1 MNTDPKRTMGNTSGT
16 GSDKRFTS
24 LVSRRKAVY
33 KSLYEDHMKKVSLI
47 GAGGKMG
54 LRLTHNL
61 VNSKY
66 VMSYI
71 EINQVGIQKLKEKGV
86 SATDAGLCV
95 PDSDIV
101 ILAVPD
107 VALEKVSS
115 EIIPQMKT
123 GSLVITLDPA
133 AALAGKL
140 FDREDIGYFI
150 THPTHPSIFNW
161 EPVEEHMKDHFGGV
175 AAKQSI
181 VCALMKG
188 GDKDYNTGE
197 DLAKVFYGPVHRSH
211 RITVEQMGL
220 LEPALVETL
229 ASTCVYVIRE
239 GLSEVV
245 KRGVP
250 EEAARDFL
258 LGHLRIQMAVLFNE
272 LPGAVFSD
280 AANKAL
286 QRGLKEFI
294 KEDWKKVFD
303 PDNVKDQIMSIT

>member
-1 MNTDPKRTMGNTSGT
+1 MQ
-16 GSDKRFTS
+16 
-24 LVSRRKAVY
+24 
-33 KSLYEDHMKKVSLI
+33 KVVLA

-54 LRLTHNL
+54 FRLTRNL
-61 VNSKY
+61 NNSDY
-66 VMSYI
+66 EMSYV
-71 EINQVGIQKLKEKGV
+71 EISPHGMQKLGELGITV
-86 SATDAGLCV
+86 THAGNCV
-95 PDSDIV
+95 PDADFL

-107 VALEKVSS
+107 IALGMVSR
-115 EIIPQMKT
+115 EMIPMLKR
-123 GSLVITLDPA
+123 GAMVVTLDPA

-140 FDREDIGYFI
+140 FQRDDVSYFI
-150 THPTHPSIFNW
+150 THPAHPSIFNW
-161 EPVEEHMKDHFGGV
+161 EPDEETMQDHFGGV

-181 VCALMKG
+181 VCALMSG
-188 GDKDYNTGE
+188 PDEDYLNGE
-197 DLAKVFYGPVHRSH
+197 KLARTFYGPIHRSH

-229 ASTCVYVIRE
+229 ASTCVYVIRQ
-239 GLSEVV
+239 GLDEVIR
-245 KRGVP
+245 RGVP

-294 KEDWKKVFD
+294 KEDWRKVFD
-303 PDNVKDQIMSIT
+303 PENVKDQIESIT

>member
-1 MNTDPKRTMGNTSGT
+1 MQKVT
-16 GSDKRFTS
+16 
-24 LVSRRKAVY
+24 LV
-33 KSLYEDHMKKVSLI
+33 

-61 VNSKY
+61 KNSGY
-66 VMSYI
+66 EMYYLEVSPQGI
-71 EINQVGIQKLKEKGV
+71 EKLKEKGV
-86 SATDAGLCV
+86 STSL
-95 PDSDIV
+95 PDKCIPESDMV

-107 VALEKVSS
+107 VALEKVSA
-115 EIIPQMKT
+115 EIIPMMKT
-123 GSLVITLDPA
+123 GSLAVTLDPA

-140 FDREDIGYFI
+140 KARKDIGCFI
-150 THPTHPSIFNW
+150 THPCHPSIFNW
-161 EPVEEHMKDHFGGV
+161 EPEEEKMKDHFGGV

-181 VCALMKG
+181 VCALMNG
-188 GDKDYNTGE
+188 PETDYDRGE
-197 DLAKVFYGPVHRSH
+197 KLAKTFYAPIYRSH

-229 ASTCVYVIRE
+229 ASTCVYVIRQ
-239 GLSEVV
+239 GLEEVIR
-245 KRGVP
+245 KGVP
-250 EEAARDFL
+250 ADAARDFL

-303 PDNVKDQIMSIT
+303 ADNLKDQIISIT

>member
-1 MNTDPKRTMGNTSGT
+1 M
-16 GSDKRFTS
+16 
-24 LVSRRKAVY
+24 L
-33 KSLYEDHMKKVSLI
+33 KVTLI

-61 VNSKY
+61 KNSDY
-66 VMSYI
+66 RMAYAEISPAGI
-71 EINQVGIQKLKEKGV
+71 EKLKEKGV
-86 SATDAGLCV
+86 QPSAAEESISDAEV
-95 PDSDIV
+95 V

-107 VALEKVSS
+107 VALEKVSAAM
-115 EIIPQMKT
+115 IPMMKS
-123 GSLVITLDPA
+123 GSLVVTLDPA

-140 FDREDIGYFI
+140 FYRSDVGCFI

-161 EPVEEHMKDHFGGV
+161 EPVEANMKDHFGGV

-181 VCALMKG
+181 VCSLMRG
-188 GDKDYNTGE
+188 TEKDYKTGE
-197 DLAKVFYGPVHRSH
+197 DLAKVFYGPVLRSH

-229 ASTCVYVIRE
+229 ASTCVYVIRQ
-239 GLSEVV
+239 GLDEVI
-245 KRGVP
+245 KLGVP

-258 LGHLRIQMAVLFNE
+258 LGHLRIQMAVLFDE

-303 PDNVKDQIMSIT
+303 PDNVKDQIASIT

>member
-1 MNTDPKRTMGNTSGT
+1 M
-16 GSDKRFTS
+16 
-24 LVSRRKAVY
+24 A
-33 KSLYEDHMKKVSLI
+33 KVSLV

-61 VNSKY
+61 KNSDY
-66 VMSYI
+66 EMSYLEVSPTGI
-71 EINQVGIQKLKEKGV
+71 EKLKEKGV
-86 SATDAGLCV
+86 TVSLAQHSIPVADA
-95 PDSDIV
+95 V

-107 VALEKVSS
+107 VALEKVS
-115 EIIPQMKT
+115 EDIIPMMKS
-123 GSLVITLDPA
+123 GALVVTLDPA

-140 FDREDIGYFI
+140 FDRPDVAYFI

-161 EPVEEHMKDHFGGV
+161 EAVEENMKDHFGGI

-181 VCALMKG
+181 VCALMRGKVEDYLKG
-188 GDKDYNTGE
+188 KE
-197 DLAKVFYGPVHRSH
+197 LACTFYAPVFRSH

-229 ASTCVYVIRE
+229 ASTCIYVIRQ
-239 GLSEVV
+239 GLDEVIR
-245 KRGVP
+245 RGVP
-250 EEAARDFL
+250 AEAARDFL
-258 LGHLRIQMAVLFNE
+258 LGHLRIQLAVLFNE

-294 KEDWKKVFD
+294 KEDWRKVFE
-303 PDNVKDQIMSIT
+303 PDNVKNQIESIT

>member
-1 MNTDPKRTMGNTSGT
+1 MIKVT
-16 GSDKRFTS
+16 
-24 LVSRRKAVY
+24 LV
-33 KSLYEDHMKKVSLI
+33 

-54 LRLTHNL
+54 MRLTHNL
-61 VNSKY
+61 KNSVY
-66 VMSYI
+66 SMTYL
-71 EINQVGIQKLKEKGV
+71 EISQAGIDKLKEKGV
-86 SATDAGLCV
+86 TSTQSMEGIPLADV
-95 PDSDIV
+95 V

-107 VALEKVSS
+107 VALQKVSA
-115 EIIPQMKT
+115 EIIPMMKS
-123 GSLVITLDPA
+123 GALAVTLDPA

-140 FDREDIGYFI
+140 FYRKDVACFI

-175 AAKQSI
+175 AAKQAI
-181 VCALMKG
+181 VCSIMRG
-188 GDKDYNTGE
+188 SSEDYIIGE
-197 DLAKVFYGPVHRSH
+197 ELACTFYGPVSRSH
-211 RITVEQMGL
+211 KITVEQMGL

-239 GLSEVV
+239 GLDEVI

-250 EEAARDFL
+250 ADAARDFL

-294 KEDWKKVFD
+294 KEDWRKVFE
-303 PDNVKDQIMSIT
+303 PDNVKDQIESIT

>member
-1 MNTDPKRTMGNTSGT
+1 
-16 GSDKRFTS
+16 
-24 LVSRRKAVY
+24 
-33 KSLYEDHMKKVSLI
+33 
-47 GAGGKMG
+47 
-54 LRLTHNL
+54 
-61 VNSKY
+61 
-66 VMSYI
+66 MSYSEISPAGI
-71 EINQVGIQKLKEKGV
+71 ERLRDKGV
-86 SATDAGLCV
+86 TPSPAMESVPSA
-95 PDSDIV
+95 DIV

-107 VALEKVSS
+107 VALEKVSA
-115 EIIPQMKT
+115 EIIPAMKP
-123 GSLVITLDPA
+123 GSLVVTLDPA

-140 FDREDIGYFI
+140 FFRSDVACFI
-150 THPTHPSIFNW
+150 THPTHPSVFNW

-181 VCALMKG
+181 VCALMRGTDEDYRKG
-188 GDKDYNTGE
+188 E
-197 DLAKVFYGPVHRSH
+197 ELAKVFYGPVLRSH

-239 GLSEVV
+239 GLNEVI
-245 KRGVP
+245 KKGVP
-250 EEAARDFL
+250 EQAARDFL

-303 PDNVKDQIMSIT
+303 EDNVKDQIISIT

>member
-1 MNTDPKRTMGNTSGT
+1 M
-16 GSDKRFTS
+16 
-24 LVSRRKAVY
+24 V
-33 KSLYEDHMKKVSLI
+33 KVSLA

-54 LRLTHNL
+54 LRLTYNL
-61 VNSKY
+61 KNSDY
-66 VMSYI
+66 EMSYLEVSPQGI
-71 EINQVGIQKLKEKGV
+71 EKLKEKRVAV
-86 SATDAGLCV
+86 SLPHQTIPSADV
-95 PDSDIV
+95 V

-107 VALEKVSS
+107 VALEKVSAD
-115 EIIPQMKT
+115 IIPIMKS
-123 GSLVITLDPA
+123 GALVVTLDPA

-140 FDREDIGYFI
+140 FDRPDVAYFI

-161 EPVEEHMKDHFGGV
+161 EPVEENMKDHFGGV

-181 VCALMKG
+181 VCALMRGTLEDYLKG
-188 GDKDYNTGE
+188 E
-197 DLAKVFYGPVHRSH
+197 ELASTFYAPVSRSH

-229 ASTCVYVIRE
+229 ASTCIYVIRQ
-239 GLSEVV
+239 GLDEVI

-250 EEAARDFL
+250 AEAARDFL
-258 LGHLRIQMAVLFNE
+258 LGHLRIQLAVLFNE

-294 KEDWKKVFD
+294 KEDWRKVFD
-303 PDNVKDQIMSIT
+303 PDNVKDQIASIT

>member
-1 MNTDPKRTMGNTSGT
+1 M
-16 GSDKRFTS
+16 
-24 LVSRRKAVY
+24 L
-33 KSLYEDHMKKVSLI
+33 KVALL

-61 VNSKY
+61 KNSRY
-66 VMSYI
+66 LMSYH
-71 EINQVGIQKLKEKGV
+71 EINPSGISKLEETGV
-86 SATDAGLCV
+86 KVSETGFCVREADA
-95 PDSDIV
+95 V

-107 VALEKVSS
+107 VALEKVSA
-115 EIIPQMKT
+115 EIIPSMKE
-123 GSLVITLDPA
+123 GALVVTLDPA

-140 FDREDIGYFI
+140 YDRTDISYFI
-150 THPTHPSIFNW
+150 THPCHPSIFNW
-161 EPVEEHMKDHFGGV
+161 EPEQEKMKDHFGGTL
-175 AAKQSI
+175 ARQAI
-181 VCALMKG
+181 VCALLKG
-188 GDKDYNTGE
+188 NDDDYRMGE
-197 DLAKVFYGPVHRSH
+197 ELARTFYAPVHRSH
-211 RITVEQMGL
+211 RITAEQMGL

-239 GLSEVV
+239 GLNEVI

-250 EEAARDFL
+250 AEAARDFL

-294 KEDWKKVFD
+294 REDWKKVFE
-303 PDNVKDQIMSIT
+303 PENVRDQIISIT

>member
-1 MNTDPKRTMGNTSGT
+1 MLKVA
-16 GSDKRFTS
+16 
-24 LVSRRKAVY
+24 LV
-33 KSLYEDHMKKVSLI
+33 

-61 VNSKY
+61 KNSRY
-66 VMSYI
+66 LMSYH
-71 EINQVGIQKLKEKGV
+71 EINPSGVEELNEKGIKV
-86 SATDAGLCV
+86 SEPGICI
-95 PDSDIV
+95 PKSDVV

-115 EIIPQMKT
+115 EIIPMMKS
-123 GSLVITLDPA
+123 GALVVTLDPA

-140 FDREDIGYFI
+140 FDRPDVAYFI

-161 EPVEEHMKDHFGGV
+161 EPVEENMKDHFGGV

-181 VCALMKG
+181 VCALMSGTEKNYLKG
-188 GDKDYNTGE
+188 E
-197 DLAKVFYGPVHRSH
+197 ELACTFYGPIFLSH

-229 ASTCVYVIRE
+229 ASTCIYVIRQ
-239 GLSEVV
+239 GLDEVI

-250 EEAARDFL
+250 AEAARDFL
-258 LGHLRIQMAVLFNE
+258 LGHLRIQMAVLFYE

-286 QRGLKEFI
+286 QRGLQEFI
-294 KEDWKKVFD
+294 KEDWRKVFE
-303 PDNVKDQIMSIT
+303 PGNVKDQITAIT

>member
-1 MNTDPKRTMGNTSGT
+1 MKTMKVT
-16 GSDKRFTS
+16 
-24 LVSRRKAVY
+24 LV
-33 KSLYEDHMKKVSLI
+33 

-54 LRLTHNL
+54 MRLTHNL
-61 VNSKY
+61 QNSDY
-66 VMSYI
+66 EMSYLEVSPPGI
-71 EINQVGIQKLKEKGV
+71 EKLKEKGIVV
-86 SATDAGLCV
+86 SDPSKVIPAA
-95 PDSDIV
+95 DIV
-101 ILAVPD
+101 IFAVPD
-107 VALEKVSS
+107 IALGKVTT
-115 EIIPQMKT
+115 EFIPMMKN
-123 GSLVITLDPA
+123 GALAMTLDPA

-140 FDREDIGYFI
+140 FDRSEIAYFI

-161 EPVEEHMKDHFGGV
+161 EPVEEKMKDHFGGI

-181 VCALMKG
+181 VCSLMRG
-188 GDKDYNTGE
+188 TEDDYLRGE
-197 DLAKVFYGPVHRSH
+197 KLACTFYAPVKRSH

-239 GLSEVV
+239 GLNEVI

-250 EEAARDFL
+250 AEAARDFL

-294 KEDWKKVFD
+294 KEDWKKVFE
-303 PDNVKDQIMSIT
+303 PDNVKDQIESIT

>member
-1 MNTDPKRTMGNTSGT
+1 MT
-16 GSDKRFTS
+16 
-24 LVSRRKAVY
+24 
-33 KSLYEDHMKKVSLI
+33 KVVLA

-54 LRLTHNL
+54 VRLTHNL
-61 VNSKY
+61 KNSEY
-66 VMSYI
+66 EMCYL
-71 EINQVGIQKLKEKGV
+71 EISPQGMDRLREQGITV
-86 SATDAGLCV
+86 SAPRECIPGA
-95 PDSDIV
+95 DIL

-107 VALEKVSS
+107 VALALVSR
-115 EIIPQMKT
+115 EMIPMMKS
-123 GSLVITLDPA
+123 GALVITLDPA

-140 FDREDIGYFI
+140 FHRDDVAYFV
-150 THPTHPSIFNW
+150 THPTHPSVFNW
-161 EPVEEHMKDHFGGV
+161 EAEEEKMKDHFGGV

-181 VCALMKG
+181 VCALLSGSDEDYLKG
-188 GDKDYNTGE
+188 EK
-197 DLAKVFYGPVHRSH
+197 LAMVFYGPVLRSH

-229 ASTCVYVIRE
+229 ASTCIYVIRQ
-239 GLSEVV
+239 GLDEVV

-250 EEAARDFL
+250 HEAARDFL

-294 KEDWKKVFD
+294 KEDWKKVFE
-303 PDNVKDQIMSIT
+303 PGNVKEQIESIT

>member
-1 MNTDPKRTMGNTSGT
+1 MLKVT
-16 GSDKRFTS
+16 
-24 LVSRRKAVY
+24 LV
-33 KSLYEDHMKKVSLI
+33 

-61 VNSKY
+61 KDSTY
-66 VMSYI
+66 SMSYFEVSTAAI
-71 EINQVGIQKLKEKGV
+71 ERLREKGV
-86 SATDAGLCV
+86 AVSESTDPV
-95 PDSDIV
+95 KDSDIV

-107 VALEKVSS
+107 VALEDVSAKL
-115 EIIPQMKT
+115 IPMMKP
-123 GSLVITLDPA
+123 GAMVVTLDPA

-140 FDREDIGYFI
+140 YDRPDISYFI
-150 THPTHPSIFNW
+150 THPTHPSVFNW
-161 EPVEEHMKDHFGGV
+161 EPQEEAMKDHFGGT
-175 AAKQSI
+175 AARQSI

-188 GDKDYNTGE
+188 TDEDYARGE
-197 DLAKVFYGPVHRSH
+197 DLARTFYAPVARAH

-229 ASTCVYVIRE
+229 ASTCIFVIRE

-245 KRGVP
+245 RRGVP
-250 EEAARDFL
+250 AEAARDFL

-286 QRGLKEFI
+286 QRGLREFI
-294 KEDWKKVFD
+294 KEDWKKVFE
-303 PDNVKDQIMSIT
+303 PENVKEQILAIT

>member
-1 MNTDPKRTMGNTSGT
+1 
-16 GSDKRFTS
+16 
-24 LVSRRKAVY
+24 
-33 KSLYEDHMKKVSLI
+33 MKKVTLV

-61 VNSKY
+61 KNSAY
-66 VMSYI
+66 EMHYLEVDASGI
-71 EINQVGIQKLKEKGV
+71 EKLKEKGIV
-86 SATDAGLCV
+86 ATESKEPVKG
-95 PDSDIV
+95 SDIV

-107 VALEKVSS
+107 ITLERVSADL
-115 EIIPQMKT
+115 IPIMKS
-123 GSLVITLDPA
+123 GAMVMTLDPA

-140 FDREDIGYFI
+140 FERTDVSYFI
-150 THPTHPSIFNW
+150 THPTHPSVFNW
-161 EPVEEHMKDHFGGV
+161 EPSEEAMRDHFGGV
-175 AAKQSI
+175 SARQAI

-188 GDKDYNTGE
+188 SEDDYKAGE
-197 DLAKVFYGPVHRSH
+197 ELACTFYAPVRKSH

-229 ASTCVYVIRE
+229 ASTCVYVISE
-239 GLSEVV
+239 GLREVT
-245 KRGVP
+245 KLGVP
-250 EEAARDFL
+250 AEAARDFL

-294 KEDWKKVFD
+294 KEDWRKVFD
-303 PDNVKDQIMSIT
+303 PLNVKEQIASIT